1 MAKDI
6 DSLRHQIDEIDRS
19 ILELIKKRTDIASD
33 IGRLKA
39 GSTLPVRNFD
49 REKVC
54 IDNARKIATELG
66 LPLQLA
72 EEIQLK
78 LIRVSLTS
86 QEQDRVRQVS
96 TENAKKAAVIGG
108 AGKMGNW
115 FAHFLASQ
123 GFKVEIFDPNASLSS
138 FPTLGS
144 LGEMANHDVIVVATP
159 LHESNRILMELS
171 QLEPSGLVFDVA
183 SLKGP
188 LKEGLSAVSQV
199 HMKVTSMHPMFGPD
213 TKLLSGRHVIIV
225 DLGNEAANAEAAA
238 LFAPTMATIIH
249 MGPEDHDRNMAFLLG
264 LSHAVNIV
272 FSSVLAQSGES
283 APRLEELS
291 STTFDAQ
298 ISIASRVAM
307 ENPKLYFEIQA
318 ANPYGDLPL
327 QMLEKAT
334 QELREIV
341 TSRDE
346 GRFVEL
352 MQAGYKYYQ
361 TKEKGRS
368 L

>member
-1 MAKDI
+1 
-6 DSLRHQIDEIDRS
+6 
-19 ILELIKKRTDIASD
+19 
-33 IGRLKA
+33 
-39 GSTLPVRNFD
+39 
-49 REKVC
+49 
-54 IDNARKIATELG
+54 
-66 LPLQLA
+66 
-72 EEIQLK
+72 
-78 LIRVSLTS
+78 
-86 QEQDRVRQVS
+86 
-96 TENAKKAAVIGG
+96 
-108 AGKMGNW
+108 
-115 FAHFLASQ
+115 
-123 GFKVEIFDPNASLSS
+123 
-138 FPTLGS
+138 
-144 LGEMANHDVIVVATP
+144 
-159 LHESNRILMELS
+159 
-171 QLEPSGLVFDVA
+171 
-183 SLKGP
+183 
-188 LKEGLSAVSQV
+188 
-199 HMKVTSMHPMFGPD
+199 
-213 TKLLSGRHVIIV
+213 
-225 DLGNEAANAEAAA
+225 
-238 LFAPTMATIIH
+238 
-249 MGPEDHDRNMAFLLG
+249 
-264 LSHAVNIV
+264 VNIV